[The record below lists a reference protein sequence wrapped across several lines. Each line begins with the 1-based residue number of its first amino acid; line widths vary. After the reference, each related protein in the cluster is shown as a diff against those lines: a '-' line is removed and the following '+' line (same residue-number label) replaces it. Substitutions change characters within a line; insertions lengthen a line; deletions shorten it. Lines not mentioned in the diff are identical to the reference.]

1 MKVAR
6 IILLAL
12 AFFSLQAYAKD
23 VRKPSAKNAK
33 ESSAEAMAPGKI
45 FKDCDDCPEM
55 VVIPAGSFD
64 MGSDK
69 DSNEQPVHHVTISR
83 PFAMGKT
90 EVTQGLWKA
99 IMGDNP
105 SKHSTC
111 GDNCPVEQVSWK
123 DVQEFIKK
131 FNEKT
136 GKQYRLPTEAEW
148 EYACRAGARQEY
160 CGGDNPDS
168 ISWYGGLATP
178 PGNSSKSANPVATKA
193 PNAWGLYDMSGNV
206 WEWVKTA
213 TTKTTTVHRLMA
225 APGKVTALCAYRAA
239 AHGATC
245 SAQPNAEA
253 VNLCSNSAPSASA
266 SPDRFHKPK
275 NKAPCL
281 RQGALSQGWGRSP
294 YLKDRIN
301 LTICRRFSA
310 LSNSSL

>member
-1 MKVAR
+1 VKAAR
-6 IILLAL
+6 IILLVLAL
-12 AFFSLQAYAKD
+12 FSLQANAKD
-23 VRKPSAKNAK
+23 VRKPGAKNTK
-33 ESSAEAMAPGKI
+33 EAAAEAMAPGKI

-69 DSNEQPVHHVTISR
+69 DPSEQPVHRVTISR
-83 PFAMGKT
+83 SFAIGKT

-99 IMGDNP
+99 IMGGNP

-160 CGGDNPDS
+160 CGGDNSDS

-178 PGNSSKSANPVATKA
+178 PGNSGKTANPVATKA
-193 PNAWGLYDMSGNV
+193 PNAWGLHDMSGNV
-206 WEWVKTA
+206 WEWVEDSY
-213 TTKTTTVHRLMA
+213 HENYNG
-225 APGKVTALCAYRAA
+225 APADGSAWEGDGALRIPRGGSWSYLQRAA
-239 AHGATC
+239 KRGGSEPMFKFSTIGFRLA
-245 SAQPNAEA
+245 
-253 VNLCSNSAPSASA
+253 
-266 SPDRFHKPK
+266 
-275 NKAPCL
+275 
-281 RQGALSQGWGRSP
+281 RSLP
-294 YLKDRIN
+294 
-301 LTICRRFSA
+301 
-310 LSNSSL
+310 